1 MNKSGGFFDT
11 QYLLFNYQLFTLFC
25 NIRFYLIALLV
36 ASSFHAAAQE
46 ILDLPGKPAIVS
58 LSAPQSVKKML
69 DKYIQLPAEPFASE
83 YDESAFVHRIQKE
96 ISEIMATEGYFSVSV
111 SVIKPAHAQSIEIK
125 VDPGELT
132 RVGSVSLEFS
142 GDIANSDKEH
152 RKRIEQLRAAWS
164 LKTGKPFRAAD
175 WEQAK
180 SALINSVTQQ
190 AFAAAITSSQASVDP
205 GAARADLTVTIDS
218 GPVFHLGEI
227 QISGLKRYDASLIT
241 RLATFK
247 PGDIYQR
254 DLLHQ
259 YQLALQKTP
268 QFSTVTV
275 SIVPDIAQHRSIPVK
290 VMLTEAHAQRFAFG
304 AGYSSNNGARG
315 EINYQYHNLFDRAWN
330 LTSLLRLEQ
339 KRQTFLAGVD
349 TLPDQNNINHSFS
362 ASLQM
367 TDIAGLKTD
376 VQKAGLTRNYQTPTT
391 VMQLGLNWQR
401 EHKKPDGAN
410 DQINQ
415 ALVLDWRWRRRI
427 VDDPVNVRR
436 GDITEVRIGGG
447 TRQLLSDQDFIRTYA
462 NHQSWWPVGLRDTFF
477 LRAEVGYTLA
487 PSRFGIPQEYLFRA
501 GGIQSLRGYAF
512 KSIGV
517 HEGSAVVGGRTMAT
531 GTAEYTHWLTHQW
544 GAATFVDIGSAADR
558 WQDMRM
564 FLGYGAGVRWRS
576 PAGPL
581 ALDLAR
587 GHETGNWRVHFSM
600 AVAF

>member
-1 MNKSGGFFDT
+1 M
-11 QYLLFNYQLFTLFC
+11 
-25 NIRFYLIALLV
+25 IALLV
-36 ASSFHAAAQE
+36 LSSFHAVAQE
-46 ILDLPGKPAIVS
+46 TSDLPGKPAIVS
-58 LSAPQSVKKML
+58 LSAPQPVKEL
-69 DKYIQLPAEPFASE
+69 LNKYIQLPTESFASE
-83 YDESAFVHRIQKE
+83 FDENIFVHRLQKE
-96 ISEIMATEGYFSVSV
+96 IKEIMATEGYFNAMISVT
-111 SVIKPAHAQSIEIK
+111 KPAPAESIEIK
-125 VDPGELT
+125 IDPGELT
-132 RVGSVSLEFS
+132 RIGSVNLEFA
-142 GDIANSDKEH
+142 GDITNGDEEH
-152 RKRIEQLRAAWS
+152 RKRIEQLRAVWP
-164 LKTGKPFRAAD
+164 LKTGQPFRSAD

-180 SALINSVTQQ
+180 SALIGSITQQ
-190 AFAAAITSSQASVDP
+190 AFAAAVITGSQASVDP

-218 GPVFHLGEI
+218 GPVFYLGET
-227 QISGLKRYDASLIT
+227 QVSGLERYDASLIT
-241 RLATFK
+241 RLAPFK

-275 SIVPDIAQHRSIPVK
+275 SIAPDIAQHRSIPVK
-290 VMLTEAHAQRFAFG
+290 VMLTEAQSQRFAFG

-349 TLPDQNNINHSFS
+349 TLPDQNNINHSLS

-391 VMQLGLNWQR
+391 TMQLGLNWQR

-436 GDITEVRIGGG
+436 GDITEIRIGGG
-447 TRQLLSDQDFIRTYA
+447 SRQLLSDQDFIRTYA
-462 NHQSWWPVGLRDTFF
+462 NHQSWWPVGSRDTFF

-544 GAATFVDIGSAADR
+544 GAAAFADIGSAADR

-587 GHETGNWRVHFSM
+587 GHETGSLHVHFSM